1 MDSQTHYP
9 MDTNQIADEISLA
22 DIFNFLSDH
31 WRQLLIAGGVGAFLG
46 LVGWFGLASYKA
58 ESVLINN
65 GSISFMSWRGL
76 QKNLPILASQIV
88 ETQQLNAEQEK
99 QYRRLADAVWFQKNV
114 VPTYSLTKADT
125 KDIASISK
133 ELQEEG
139 GTKILNLV
147 MTATGSSKEVA
158 ESNVDLAIRFIK
170 EGSAYLS
177 IKSLINGYETKVL
190 INDAEFQKKIIDA
203 EVDLKYMSE
212 RAKNLEL
219 LRQRFPAN
227 VGVGS
232 NQIVDVKDSNAKYM
246 PISTQLVAINT
257 DINNTLETLQKTR
270 NELLQSKLLRDF
282 VAGAKPVV
290 SAGSNGLAL
299 VDELLKIEIDLR
311 QTVKADDI
319 NGLQVLN
326 GIEADLVTMRTNFT
340 KGLESDIR
348 PQLTKPSPILPIIG
362 GLFAAAF
369 LQLLFVLIRKVMLGN
384 KTEA

>member
-1 MDSQTHYP
+1 
-9 MDTNQIADEISLA
+9 MDTNQTADELNLE
-22 DIFNFLSDH
+22 DVFNFLYDH
-31 WRQLLIAGGVGAFLG
+31 WKRLVIAALVGACLG
-46 LVGWFGLASYKA
+46 LGGWFGFVSYKA

-65 GSISFMSWRGL
+65 GAFSFMSWRGL

-88 ETQQLNAEQEK
+88 ETQQLTSEQEK
-99 QYRRLADAVWFQKNV
+99 QYRRLADAAFFQKNV

-147 MTATGSSKEVA
+147 MTATGSTKEVA

-170 EGSAYLS
+170 EGSAYLA
-177 IKSLINGYETKVL
+177 IKNLINGYETKVL

-203 EVDLKYMSE
+203 EVDLKFMSE

-257 DINNTLETLQKTR
+257 DINNTLESLQRTR
-270 NELLQSKLLRDF
+270 NGLLQSKFLRDF
-282 VAGAKPVV
+282 VTQAKPVV

-299 VDELLKIEIDLR
+299 VDALLKIEIDLR

-319 NGLQVLN
+319 NGLQILN
-326 GIEADLVTMRTNFT
+326 DIEADLVTMRTHFT
-340 KGLESDIR
+340 KGLESDIL
-348 PQLTKPSPILPIIG
+348 PQLTKPSPILFIAG
-362 GLFAAAF
+362 GLFVGAF
-369 LQLLFVLIRKVMLGN
+369 LQLLFVLIRKVILGN
-384 KTEA
+384 KLGA